1 MNKELFI
8 TGDGGN
14 LTIDVK
20 PIVIIETGINLAG
33 HKKELPVKITADF
46 TDIPEHQHEVF
57 FDAFKYYYSQNVNVY
72 HNPYNKGIESEGSR
86 RENVIDRILN
96 IIFK

>member
-1 MNKELFI
+1 MSNIKIE
-8 TGDGGN
+8 TRND

-20 PIVIIETGINLAG
+20 PIVIIETEITIAG

-46 TDIPEHQHEVF
+46 TDIPDHQHEIF
-57 FDAFKYYYSQNVNVY
+57 FDAFRY
-72 HNPYNKGIESEGSR
+72 HYNKTINVHHNTYTQKIKSDDEKR
-86 RENVIDRILN
+86 KENIIDRIVN